1 MHLCQ
6 RFFQS
11 SKHFSNSIFGIA
23 FSSFSDTLLMSSM
36 AVKQRPFK
44 VLFIFGNR
52 KKSHGAMSG
61 EYGGWGIVSDSWA
74 TSIHRCF
81 CSKFNNFGTKFAAT
95 RFIPKSFEKIS
106 WHEPIDMPKSSATYL
121 NVIRRSFITIS
132 FTFSTFLSVVDVL
145 GHPGRSSSSTSSRP
159 FWKRLYHS

>member
-23 FSSFSDTLLMSSM
+23 SFFSDALLMSTM
-36 AVKQRPFK
+36 AVERRPFK

-52 KKSHGAMSG
+52 KRLHGAMSG

-74 TSIHRCF
+74 ISIRRCF
-81 CSKFNNFGTKFAAT
+81 CSKFNNFGTNFVAT
-95 RFIPKSFEKIS
+95 RFIPKTFEKIA
-106 WHEPIDMPKSSATYL
+106 WQDPIDMPTFSGTSL
-121 NVIRRSFITIS
+121 IVIQRSFITIS
-132 FTFSTFLSVVDVL
+132 FTFFTFSSVVDVL
-145 GHPGRSSSSTSSRP
+145 GRPGRSSSSTSSRP
-159 FWKRLYHS
+159 SWKRLYHG